1 MGGETLRL
9 LLPYYKVKLMLRSG
23 EYRVHYSE
31 ASLISLLPP
40 TRRLALVTP
49 RIETARRFDTEGF
62 LRVEPVSAGELE
74 DLLNESIEASYSL
87 CAEGSAFDLG
97 GLRGILRTIVTA
109 LLFGARKAQGG
120 VKATPVLEARLAVE
134 YFESVLGGDSSSR
147 FYVAGAPFWRP
158 YRFGPGNTVYRV
170 DPGGRLIEDR
180 VLERILADTPDLLGK
195 LLERRSGSP
204 INT

>member
-1 MGGETLRL
+1 MGDETLRI
-9 LLPYYKVKLMLRSG
+9 LLPYYKVNLITGRG
-23 EYRVHYSE
+23 EYRTHYSE

-49 RIETARRFDTEGF
+49 KIGTVNQFDTSGF
-62 LRVEPVSAGELE
+62 LRVNPVSASELE
-74 DLLNESIEASYSL
+74 DLLNGSIEASYSL
-87 CAEGSAFDLG
+87 YAEGSAFDLG
-97 GLRGILRTIVTA
+97 GFRGILRTIIAA
-109 LLFGARKAQGG
+109 LLFGARRAQNG

-147 FYVAGAPFWRP
+147 FNIAGGPFWIP
-158 YRFGPGNTVYRV
+158 YRFGPENKVYRV
-170 DPGGRLIEDR
+170 DPSGRLVEDR
-180 VLERILADTPDLLGK
+180 VLERILADDPDLLRR